1 VLLSAF
7 FTLALFTDFLLFEV
21 AFCLGFSLLEVFF
34 GGCSSSLSFSSSS
47 DDSSLFFFSSSSL
60 LDSSDRISGHLVH
73 FAFLTIPEL
82 FRSFLFPLLEFFLDF
97 WQWFARRLWMH

>member
-34 GGCSSSLSFSSSS
+34 GGCWTGKERKYTDEKIHCYLST
-47 DDSSLFFFSSSSL
+47 
-60 LDSSDRISGHLVH
+60 
-73 FAFLTIPEL
+73 FLMPVNIREN
-82 FRSFLFPLLEFFLDF
+82 
-97 WQWFARRLWMH
+97 